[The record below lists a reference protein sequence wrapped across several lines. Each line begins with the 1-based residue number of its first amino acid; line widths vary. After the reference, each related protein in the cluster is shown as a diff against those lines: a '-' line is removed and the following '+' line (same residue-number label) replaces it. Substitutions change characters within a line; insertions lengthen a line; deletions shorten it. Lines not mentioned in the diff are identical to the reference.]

1 MFFITI
7 VKKNQEVCDMEVESL
22 DLNEIHSRLN
32 NNNNNLKKLTEYNF
46 DDEKVELY
54 GYDRGLERNIN
65 RLELPEEDL
74 YYDDLVFVSKKL
86 NNDFN
91 DLKSDDFEDLYESLF
106 DGFDNLSDYEE
117 EDQFEQDDGYITDD
131 NFVELD
137 V

>member
-1 MFFITI
+1 MVFITVI
-7 VKKNQEVCDMEVESL
+7 RKNQEIYDMEVESL

>member
-7 VKKNQEVCDMEVESL
+7 VKKNQEVYDMEVESL

>member
-1 MFFITI
+1 MVFITVI
-7 VKKNQEVCDMEVESL
+7 RKNQEIYDMEVESL

-65 RLELPEEDL
+65 ILELPEEDL
-74 YYDDLVFVSKKL
+74 YYDDLVFVSRKL
-86 NNDFN
+86 NNELN